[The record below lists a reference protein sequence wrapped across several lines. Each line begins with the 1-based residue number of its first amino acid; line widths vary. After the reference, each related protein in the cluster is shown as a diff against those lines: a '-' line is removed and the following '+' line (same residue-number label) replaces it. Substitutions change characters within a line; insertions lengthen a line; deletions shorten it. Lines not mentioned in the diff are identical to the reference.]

1 MSQPIYECT
10 NLENAYLTWKHIQ
23 LLNQFLFDKRRIIVF
38 IYPGFEKGLIN
49 SFSEGRLVTYK
60 LTEKT
65 RNIYK
70 PLMTSTPFWR
80 MKCMWILE
88 RTDNTLKLTEKN
100 GLANVGMSLV
110 VTIIIFYIKIFSF
123 VLDLYNEP
131 AKNLFQR
138 SNTLI

>member
-38 IYPGFEKGLIN
+38 IYPGFKKGLIN
-49 SFSEGRLVTYK
+49 SFPEGRLVTYK

-70 PLMTSTPFWR
+70 PLMISTPFWR

-88 RTDNTLKLTEKN
+88 RTDNTLKLSEKN

-123 VLDLYNEP
+123 VLDLYNQS